1 MLNRRMFT
9 GSAQRAGLPRLKP
22 GAVTFQIFNRFFP
35 LAERLQVE
43 IVLVFVFILLPTL
56 RQGGIEFCLLRLRL
70 LDVLGALPQEF
81 VQLLMLFMQ
90 GEQPLAQRPRLR
102 LLRHR
107 RRDFLCGQ

>member
-1 MLNRRMFT
+1 MPAPF
-9 GSAQRAGLPRLKP
+9 APAG
-22 GAVTFQIFNRFFP
+22 
-35 LAERLQVE
+35 
-43 IVLVFVFILLPTL
+43 
-56 RQGGIEFCLLRLRL
+56 CS
-70 LDVLGALPQEF
+70 GALPQAF